1 MSAVLRKLREEGPR
15 RTAAALWRRLTR
27 PLHEIRTRHLPA
39 YRDPS
44 DEQLAQVEREL
55 GMLGVHCDA
64 YVVDEAAF
72 ATFKERLRFP
82 ADYHGGE
89 GVGAVYEEKLLEHFV
104 AWDLLSL
111 GGRPERW
118 PYVDIASASSP
129 WASLLRAQGIEAF
142 SMDLAPHPLLARL
155 PYTITA
161 DATASPFE
169 SASVGSASLQCAYE
183 MFAGDADIRLLAEL
197 ARILK
202 PGGRVVISPL
212 YTHVEA
218 CYYQSPE
225 HAGRPLGDAGASA
238 YVRRDAHD
246 VPCSRKYSAKSLL
259 QRVVEPAYREGLRPG
274 VLALRNKRQLGAG
287 IYLHFILVLDKPA
300 EAGA

>member
-1 MSAVLRKLREEGPR
+1 MSAILRKLREEGPG
-15 RTAAALWRRLTR
+15 RTAAAVWRRLAR
-27 PLHEIRTRHLPA
+27 PLHELRTRHLPA

-55 GMLGVHCDA
+55 GELGVHCGDYA
-64 YVVDEAAF
+64 ADETAFAAF
-72 ATFKERLRFP
+72 KQRLRFP
-82 ADYHGGE
+82 VDYHGGE
-89 GVGAVYEEKLLEHFV
+89 SGAVYEEKLLEHFV
-104 AWDLLSL
+104 AWDLLGLSD
-111 GGRPERW
+111 RPQRW

-129 WASLLRAQGIEAF
+129 WASILRAQGFEAF
-142 SMDLAPHPLLARL
+142 SMDLAPHPSLARL
-155 PYTITA
+155 PYTITS

-225 HAGRPLGDAGASA
+225 HAGRPLGDAGATA

-246 VPCSRKYSAKSLL
+246 VPCSRKYSARSLL
-259 QRVVEPAYREGLRPG
+259 QRVIEPARRAGLRPG
-274 VLALRNKRQLGAG
+274 VLVLRNKRQLGAG

-300 EAGA
+300 EPGA